1 MTDAGRSIAHSSREG
16 AVARDLADL
25 SSTGAHELPAS
36 APLTVPSD
44 RSIGQTQR
52 GSGFA
57 SEMTD
62 ISAAPILE
70 ATDLTKVYQRGPS
83 TVRAVDGISL
93 SVAAGEF
100 MSIMGRSGSGK
111 TTLLDLLGCLLRPT
125 SGALAIDGRSVI
137 GASDGELAAIRR
149 ERIGFVFQ
157 EFNLIPTLTAVEN
170 VLMPLRYGPRRSDG
184 RARAAELLELV
195 GLGSRASHR
204 PSELSGGE
212 QQRVAIARALVNEP
226 AVILA
231 DEPTGELDTA
241 TSDTL
246 METLRALNAERGV
259 TIIIVTHDAAVAGRT
274 DRVVRLS
281 DGRVVADERAA

>member
-1 MTDAGRSIAHSSREG
+1 MPATARAIDQISPDG
-16 AVARDLADL
+16 AAVRRLANL
-25 SSTGAHELPAS
+25 SSS
-36 APLTVPSD
+36 
-44 RSIGQTQR
+44 
-52 GSGFA
+52 
-57 SEMTD
+57 
-62 ISAAPILE
+62 PILE
-70 ATDLTKVYQRGPS
+70 ATDLTKVYPRGPS

-93 SVAAGEF
+93 SVASGEF

-125 SGALAIDGRSVI
+125 SGELAIDGRSVI

-170 VLMPLRYGPRRSDG
+170 VLMPLRYGPRRADG

-231 DEPTGELDTA
+231 DEPTGELDSA

-246 METLRALNAERGV
+246 METLRGLNAERGV

>member
-1 MTDAGRSIAHSSREG
+1 MSDAPALATG
-16 AVARDLADL
+16 DL
-25 SSTGAHELPAS
+25 
-36 APLTVPSD
+36 
-44 RSIGQTQR
+44 
-52 GSGFA
+52 
-57 SEMTD
+57 M
-62 ISAAPILE
+62 
-70 ATDLTKVYQRGPS
+70 KVYQRGS
-83 TVRAVDGISL
+83 SEVRAVDGVTL
-93 SVAAGEF
+93 TVEAGEL

-137 GASDGELAAIRR
+137 GASDGEVAAIRR

-157 EFNLIPTLTAVEN
+157 EFNLIPTLTALEN
-170 VLMPLRYGPRRSDG
+170 VLMPLRYGPRRPDG
-184 RARAAELLELV
+184 RARAVELLELV

-231 DEPTGELDTA
+231 DEPTGELDSA

-246 METLRALNAERGV
+246 METLRGLNAERGV
-259 TIIIVTHDAAVAGRT
+259 TIIIVTHDAAIAGRT